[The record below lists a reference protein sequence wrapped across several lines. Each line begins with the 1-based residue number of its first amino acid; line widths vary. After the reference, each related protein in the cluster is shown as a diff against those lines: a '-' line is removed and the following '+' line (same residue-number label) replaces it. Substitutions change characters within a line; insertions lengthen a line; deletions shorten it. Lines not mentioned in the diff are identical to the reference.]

1 MGKGDKKTPKGKRYA
16 GSYGNLRPHSEAV
29 RGKPAAAK
37 AAVKP
42 AAKRAPAAK
51 KTVRKKGG

>member
-16 GSYGNLRPHSEAV
+16 GSYGNVRPHGDAV
-29 RGKPAAAK
+29 RGKPGAAK
-37 AAVKP
+37 ATVKP

-51 KTVRKKGG
+51 KTVRKKAG

>member
-16 GSYGNLRPHSEAV
+16 GSYGNLRPHGEAV
-29 RGKPAAAK
+29 RGKP

-51 KTVRKKGG
+51 KTVRKKATV